1 MIKKRFF
8 KKKISS
14 YAWGHFVE
22 KYVAFCLF
30 FKGYKVLERNYKPK
44 SGTGQGEVDLILKKG
59 KTLIFVEV
67 KYRKTLSSSKEAI
80 FQKSLLRLSK
90 TAKVVAAKHP
100 SFDFRV
106 DAVCV
111 HHFFLFE
118 HVKNITM

>member
-1 MIKKRFF
+1 MIKTRLL

-14 YAWGHFVE
+14 YTWGHFIE

-30 FKGYKVLERNYKPK
+30 FKGYRCLQLNYKPK

-59 KTLIFVEV
+59 KTLVFVEV

-80 FQKSLLRLSK
+80 SQKSLLRLSK

-100 SFDFRV
+100 SFDVRI

-118 HVKNITM
+118 HIQNISL